1 MNNELST
8 QLTVKGLTGSD
19 GIAIGSVLV
28 VNEKK
33 KVVQPSKIRS
43 NEIKLHLERFAEAK
57 ERAVQELDAIL
68 QNLDSSSAE
77 IIEAQKHIIS
87 DEEIVRRVNHLIEI
101 QSFSVDFAIY
111 DTFSGFI
118 ERLKESGSELFQQR
132 IIDLEN
138 LRDRLIALS
147 CENENQI
154 NVEKGAILIAKEISP
169 TDLVSYHEKGVTG
182 LVLDKGGITSHAAII
197 AQSLNLP
204 CIVSAKRAVKSS
216 LNTKKAILNATEG
229 RLILNPDNETL
240 AEFKNRIK
248 EANKQQRA
256 TLRASDRSET
266 KDGRPFT
273 LSANMEFVQELP
285 FVKKSKAKGIG
296 LLRTEALL
304 YGGIENRK
312 EEKQDQFYNIILHK
326 TKGPV
331 TIRLF
336 DVGGDKLSVVA
347 KEEDNPFLGWRG
359 IRMLLDEKEIL
370 HTQLRSVLKV
380 SGKYPGRVRIL
391 VPMVSSVEEIR
402 QVKSEM
408 EFVERQLLEEGVP
421 TDTKIKIG
429 VMVEVPSV
437 AMLAKHFA
445 KEVDFFSVGTN
456 DLTQYTL
463 AVDRGNERISSLYQ
477 HYHPSVWQL
486 IKVTHEAALEQGIEM
501 SVCGELAGDLVGA
514 AGLIGMGINDLSMS
528 PLHIPK
534 VKRLLSSYSQD
545 VFESFSKKTLNA
557 SSSTEVKTLFEE
569 FFN

>member
-33 KVVQPSKIRS
+33 KVVQPTKIRS
-43 NEIKLHLERFAEAK
+43 TEIRLHLERFAKAK

-229 RLILNPDNETL
+229 RLILNPDKETL

-256 TLRASDRSET
+256 TLRTSDRSET
-266 KDGRPFT
+266 KDGKPFT
-273 LSANMEFVQELP
+273 LSANMEFVQEIP

-501 SVCGELAGDLVGA
+501 SVCGELAGDLV
-514 AGLIGMGINDLSMS
+514 
-528 PLHIPK
+528 
-534 VKRLLSSYSQD
+534 
-545 VFESFSKKTLNA
+545 
-557 SSSTEVKTLFEE
+557 
-569 FFN
+569 